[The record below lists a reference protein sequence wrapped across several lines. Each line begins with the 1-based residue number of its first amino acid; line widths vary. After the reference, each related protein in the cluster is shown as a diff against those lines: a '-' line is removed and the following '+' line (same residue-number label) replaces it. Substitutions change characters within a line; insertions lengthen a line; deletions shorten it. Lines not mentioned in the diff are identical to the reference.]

1 WNTPNITGFID
12 TKNLLNPTLARND
25 FKNDKNYKLVKKA
38 ILDTEDEVLTKF
50 RQAVAANITSDFSE
64 IESSFNSNLDS
75 LIDFSSD
82 EKSKFSPDDLVKL
95 SDSGE
100 LLNVL
105 VPHST
110 GSIASKFSTDNIN
123 TGAGKGSKKKKETD
137 KSEVTKMEKSR
148 EFVIIPR
155 SDENKLILKIDD
167 STDPIKDS
175 TGKEKR
181 SELFGNTVHIYK
193 KHPDFMKR
201 ISTDRLWIE
210 IVTSELITY
219 LTSEMLIH
227 YTNYSFQNNLNN
239 KQPDRKEVLIFFT
252 EWLYKL
258 EDSLKNLI
266 GKPLSK

>member
-1 WNTPNITGFID
+1 
-12 TKNLLNPTLARND
+12 
-25 FKNDKNYKLVKKA
+25 
-38 ILDTEDEVLTKF
+38 
-50 RQAVAANITSDFSE
+50 
-64 IESSFNSNLDS
+64 
-75 LIDFSSD
+75 
-82 EKSKFSPDDLVKL
+82 DLVKL

-175 TGKEKR
+175 IGKEKR
-181 SELFGNTVHIYK
+181 SELFANTVHIYK
-193 KHPDFMKR
+193 KHPDFIKR